1 MEIDRNLFQKSKSE
15 TYVAEKFAKKPEN
28 ETKLFSCD
36 ACGQTIEEKFNM
48 KEHTNTNH
56 VELIEVL
63 ETTKLKINEDT
74 DLNKSVGM
82 LKKNSKN
89 IGYLCVHGREVQ
101 EGFEVDKNKSN
112 FVKSK
117 GIKLDF

>member
-1 MEIDRNLFQKSKSE
+1 MIYFWRARLKRKSGSSNKTSGEAFGGDWLRKLFQKSKNE
-15 TYVAEKFAKKPEN
+15 TYKAEKFAKKPEN

-48 KEHTNTNH
+48 KEHTNANH
-56 VELIEVL
+56 VEIIEVL

-82 LKKNSKN
+82 
-89 IGYLCVHGREVQ
+89 
-101 EGFEVDKNKSN
+101 
-112 FVKSK
+112 
-117 GIKLDF
+117 

>member
-1 MEIDRNLFQKSKSE
+1 MIYFWRARLKRKSGSSNKTSGEAFGGDWLRKLFQKSKNE
-15 TYVAEKFAKKPEN
+15 TYKAEKFAKKPEN

-63 ETTKLKINEDT
+63 
-74 DLNKSVGM
+74 
-82 LKKNSKN
+82 
-89 IGYLCVHGREVQ
+89 
-101 EGFEVDKNKSN
+101 
-112 FVKSK
+112 
-117 GIKLDF
+117 

>member
-1 MEIDRNLFQKSKSE
+1 MFFFWRARLKRKSGSSNKTSGEAFDGDWLRKLFQKSKSE

-63 ETTKLKINEDT
+63 ETTRLKINEDN
-74 DLNKSVGM
+74 DLY
-82 LKKNSKN
+82 
-89 IGYLCVHGREVQ
+89 I
-101 EGFEVDKNKSN
+101 
-112 FVKSK
+112 
-117 GIKLDF
+117 